1 MRLKKQVAIVTGAG
15 QGIGRAIALTLARE
29 GATVVVNDIDLEKAE
44 KVAEEIGAQGGQA
57 LPVQADVSKA
67 KDVDI
72 LVKKTLD
79 SYKRVDILVNNAGV
93 AKMTRLL
100 ELTEAEWDR
109 TMNINIKGQFLCSK
123 AVIAQMI
130 KQKRGKI
137 VNIASLAA
145 HIGAPGLAAYGA
157 SKGGVVQLTKALAV
171 ELGKYNIMVNA
182 VSPGLTMTE
191 LIKSAVKDR
200 PDFIEGMDR
209 IPLRRAAEP
218 EDIANA
224 VLFLAS
230 SESDYITGQV
240 LIVDGGLMA
249 IHPRMVKP
257 TD

>member
-1 MRLKKQVAIVTGAG
+1 MRLKEQVAIVTGAG

-29 GATVVVNDIDLEKAE
+29 GATVVVNDIDPEKAE
-44 KVAEEIGAQGGQA
+44 KVAEEVRSEGGQA

-67 KDVDI
+67 KDVDT
-72 LVKKTLD
+72 LVKKTVD
-79 SYKRVDILVNNAGV
+79 NFKRVDILINNAGV
-93 AKMTRLL
+93 VKLMRLL

-109 TMNINIKGQFLCSK
+109 TMSVNVKGQFLCSK
-123 AVIAQMI
+123 TVIPHMI

-137 VNIASLAA
+137 VNIASLAS
-145 HIGAPGLAAYGA
+145 HIGAPGMAAYGA
-157 SKGGVVQLTKALAV
+157 SKGGVVQLTKATAV
-171 ELGKYNIMVNA
+171 EVGKYNIMVNA

-218 EDIANA
+218 EDIANV

-240 LIVDGGLMA
+240 IVVDGGLMA

>member
-15 QGIGRAIALTLARE
+15 QGIGRAIALTLVRE

>member
-44 KVAEEIGAQGGQA
+44 KVAEEVSAQGGQA
-57 LPVQADVSKA
+57 LPVQADVSVG
-67 KDVDI
+67 DEVNN
-72 LVKKTLD
+72 LVEKTLD

-123 AVIAQMI
+123 AVIAHMI

-182 VSPGLTMTE
+182 VSPGLTLTD
-191 LIKSAVKDR
+191 LIKSTVKDR
-200 PDFIEGMDR
+200 PDFLEGMDR

-218 EDIANA
+218 EDIANV

-240 LIVDGGLMA
+240 IIVDGGLMA

>member
-1 MRLKKQVAIVTGAG
+1 MKLEGQVAIVTGAG

-44 KVAEEIGAQGGQA
+44 KVAEEVSAQGGQA
-57 LPVQADVSKA
+57 LPVQADVSVG
-67 KDVDI
+67 DEVNN
-72 LVKKTLD
+72 LVEKTLD

-93 AKMTRLL
+93 AKMTRFL

-171 ELGKYNIMVNA
+171 ELGKFNIMVNA
-182 VSPGLTMTE
+182 VSPGLTMTD

-218 EDIANA
+218 EDIANV

-240 LIVDGGLMA
+240 IIVDGGLMA

>member
-15 QGIGRAIALTLARE
+15 QGIGRAITLTLARE

-44 KVAEEIGAQGGQA
+44 KVAEEVSAQGGQA
-57 LPVQADVSKA
+57 LPVQADVSVG
-67 KDVDI
+67 DEVNN
-72 LVKKTLD
+72 LVEKTLD

-123 AVIAQMI
+123 AVIAHMI
-130 KQKRGKI
+130 KQERGKI

-182 VSPGLTMTE
+182 VSPGLTLTD
-191 LIKSAVKDR
+191 LIKSTVKDR
-200 PDFIEGMDR
+200 PDFLEGMDR

-218 EDIANA
+218 EDIANV

-240 LIVDGGLMA
+240 IIVDGGLMA

>member
-1 MRLKKQVAIVTGAG
+1 MKLKGQVAIVTGAG
-15 QGIGRAIALTLARE
+15 QGIGRAVALTLARE

-44 KVAEEIGAQGGQA
+44 KVAEEIKSQGGQA

-72 LVKKTLD
+72 LVKKALN

-123 AVIAQMI
+123 AVIAHMI

-182 VSPGLTMTE
+182 VSPGLTLTD

-200 PDFIEGMDR
+200 PDFIEGIDR

-240 LIVDGGLMA
+240 IIVDGGLMA

>member
-1 MRLKKQVAIVTGAG
+1 MRLEKQVAIVTGAG

-29 GATVVVNDIDLEKAE
+29 GATVVVNDIDLEKAT
-44 KVAEEIGAQGGQA
+44 KVAEEIKSQGGQA
-57 LPVQADVSKA
+57 LPVKADVSKG
-67 KDVDI
+67 DEVNN
-72 LVKKTLD
+72 LVEKTLE
-79 SYKRVDILVNNAGV
+79 SYKRVDILVNNAGI
-93 AKMTRLL
+93 AKLTRLL

-130 KQKRGKI
+130 KQERGKI

-182 VSPGLTMTE
+182 VSPGLTLTE
-191 LIKSAVKDR
+191 LIKSVVKDR
-200 PDFIEGMDR
+200 PDFIEGIDR

-230 SESDYITGQV
+230 SDSDYITGQV
-240 LIVDGGLMA
+240 IIVDGGLMA

>member
-1 MRLKKQVAIVTGAG
+1 MKLEGQVAIVTGAG

-44 KVAEEIGAQGGQA
+44 KVAEEIKSQGGQA
-57 LPVQADVSKA
+57 LPVQADVSVG
-67 KDVDI
+67 DEVNN
-72 LVKKTLD
+72 LVEKTLD

-93 AKMTRLL
+93 AKMTRFL

-123 AVIAQMI
+123 AVIAHMI

-182 VSPGLTMTE
+182 VSPGLTMTD

-200 PDFIEGMDR
+200 PDFIEGIDR

-240 LIVDGGLMA
+240 IIVDGGLMA

>member
-44 KVAEEIGAQGGQA
+44 KVAEEVSAQGGQA

-72 LVKKTLD
+72 LVKKALD
-79 SYKRVDILVNNAGV
+79 SYKKVDILVNNAGV

-100 ELTEAEWDR
+100 DLTEAEWDR

-123 AVIAQMI
+123 AVIAQMM

-145 HIGAPGLAAYGA
+145 HIAAPGLAAYGA

-182 VSPGLTMTE
+182 VSPGLTLTD
-191 LIKSAVKDR
+191 LIKSAVRDR
-200 PDFIEGMDR
+200 PDFIEGIDR

-218 EDIANA
+218 EDIANV

-240 LIVDGGLMA
+240 IIVDGGLMA

>member
-1 MRLKKQVAIVTGAG
+1 MRLEKQVAIVTGAG

-29 GATVVVNDIDLEKAE
+29 GAIVVVNDIDFEKAS
-44 KVAEEIGAQGGQA
+44 KVADEIKSQVAQA
-57 LPVQADVSKA
+57 LPVKADVSK
-67 KDVDI
+67 KDEVSN
-72 LVKKTLD
+72 LVEKTLA
-79 SYKRVDILVNNAGV
+79 SFQKVDILVNNAGT

-100 ELTEAEWDR
+100 EITETEWE
-109 TMNINIKGQFLCSK
+109 NIIDVNLKGQFLCSQT
-123 AVIAQMI
+123 VVPHMI

-145 HIGAPGLAAYGA
+145 HIGAPGLASYGA

-182 VSPGLTMTE
+182 VSPGFTMTE
-191 LIKSAVKDR
+191 LVRAAAKDR
-200 PDFIEGMDR
+200 PDFFEGMDR

-230 SESDYITGQV
+230 AESDYITGQV

>member
-1 MRLKKQVAIVTGAG
+1 
-15 QGIGRAIALTLARE
+15 
-29 GATVVVNDIDLEKAE
+29 
-44 KVAEEIGAQGGQA
+44 
-57 LPVQADVSKA
+57 
-67 KDVDI
+67 
-72 LVKKTLD
+72 
-79 SYKRVDILVNNAGV
+79 
-93 AKMTRLL
+93 
-100 ELTEAEWDR
+100 
-109 TMNINIKGQFLCSK
+109 
-123 AVIAQMI
+123 MI
-130 KQKRGKI
+130 KQERGKI

-182 VSPGLTMTE
+182 VSPGLTLTD
-191 LIKSAVKDR
+191 LIKSTVKDR
-200 PDFIEGMDR
+200 PDFLEGMDR

-218 EDIANA
+218 EDIANV

-240 LIVDGGLMA
+240 IIVDGGLMA

>member
-1 MRLKKQVAIVTGAG
+1 MKLEGQVAIVTGAG

-44 KVAEEIGAQGGQA
+44 KVAEEIKSQGGQA
-57 LPVQADVSKA
+57 LPVQADVSVG
-67 KDVDI
+67 DEVNN
-72 LVKKTLD
+72 LVEKTLD

-93 AKMTRLL
+93 AKMTRFL

-123 AVIAQMI
+123 AVIAHMI

-171 ELGKYNIMVNA
+171 ELGKFNIMVNA
-182 VSPGLTMTE
+182 VSPGLTMTD
-191 LIKSAVKDR
+191 LIKSVVKDR
-200 PDFIEGMDR
+200 PDFIEGIDR

-218 EDIANA
+218 EDIANV

-240 LIVDGGLMA
+240 IIVDGGLMA

>member
-44 KVAEEIGAQGGQA
+44 KVAEEVSAQGGQA
-57 LPVQADVSKA
+57 LPVQADVSVG
-67 KDVDI
+67 DEVNN
-72 LVKKTLD
+72 LVEKTLD

-123 AVIAQMI
+123 AVIAHMI
-130 KQKRGKI
+130 KQERGKI

-182 VSPGLTMTE
+182 VSPGLTLTD
-191 LIKSAVKDR
+191 LIKSTVKDR
-200 PDFIEGMDR
+200 PDFLEGMDR

-218 EDIANA
+218 EDIANV

-240 LIVDGGLMA
+240 IIVDGGLMA

>member
-1 MRLKKQVAIVTGAG
+1 MRLKGQVAIVTGAG
-15 QGIGRAIALTLARE
+15 QGIGRAIALTLAKE
-29 GATVVVNDIDLEKAE
+29 GAAVVVNDIVPERAS
-44 KVAEEIGAQGGQA
+44 KVAEEIKSKGGQA
-57 LPVQADVSKA
+57 LPVKADVSQAEEVNKL
-67 KDVDI
+67 VDE
-72 LVKKTLD
+72 TLD
-79 SYKRVDILVNNAGV
+79 RYKRVDILVNNAGI
-93 AKMTRLL
+93 AKMKRLL
-100 ELTEAEWDR
+100 EMTETDWDSH
-109 TMNINIKGQFLCSK
+109 MSINVKAQFLCSK
-123 AVIAQMI
+123 AVIKHMM

-145 HIGAPGLAAYGA
+145 HIATPGLAAYGA

-171 ELGKYNIMVNA
+171 EFGKHNIMVNA
-182 VSPGLTMTE
+182 VSPGFTLTEMV
-191 LIKSAVKDR
+191 KAAGKDR
-200 PDFIEGMDR
+200 PDFLEGIDR

-230 SESDYITGQV
+230 AESDYITGQV

>member
-15 QGIGRAIALTLARE
+15 QGIGRAVALTLARE

-44 KVAEEIGAQGGQA
+44 KVAEEIKSQGGQA
-57 LPVQADVSKA
+57 LPVQADVSVG
-67 KDVDI
+67 DEVNN
-72 LVKKTLD
+72 LVEKTLD

-93 AKMTRLL
+93 AKMTRFL

-123 AVIAQMI
+123 AVIAHMI

-182 VSPGLTMTE
+182 VSPGLTLTD

-200 PDFIEGMDR
+200 PDFIEGIDR

-240 LIVDGGLMA
+240 IIVDGGLMA

>member
-15 QGIGRAIALTLARE
+15 QGIGRAVALTLARE

-44 KVAEEIGAQGGQA
+44 KVAEEVSAQGGQA

-72 LVKKTLD
+72 LVKKTLE

-93 AKMTRLL
+93 AKMTRFL

-123 AVIAQMI
+123 AVIAHMI

-182 VSPGLTMTE
+182 VSPGLTLTD

-200 PDFIEGMDR
+200 PDFIEGIDR

-240 LIVDGGLMA
+240 IIVDGGLMA

>member
-15 QGIGRAIALTLARE
+15 QGIGRAVALTLARE

-44 KVAEEIGAQGGQA
+44 KVAEEIKSQGGQA
-57 LPVQADVSKA
+57 LPVQADVSVG
-67 KDVDI
+67 DEVNN
-72 LVKKTLD
+72 LVEKTLD

-123 AVIAQMI
+123 AVIAHMI

-182 VSPGLTMTE
+182 VSPGLTLTD

-200 PDFIEGMDR
+200 PDFIEGIDR

-240 LIVDGGLMA
+240 IIVDGGLMA

>member
-1 MRLKKQVAIVTGAG
+1 MRLEGQVAIVTGAG
-15 QGIGRAIALTLARE
+15 QGIGRAVALTLARE

-44 KVAEEIGAQGGQA
+44 KVAEEIKSQGGQA
-57 LPVQADVSKA
+57 LPVQADVSVG
-67 KDVDI
+67 DEVNN
-72 LVKKTLD
+72 LVEKTLD

-93 AKMTRLL
+93 AKMTRFL

-123 AVIAQMI
+123 AVIAHMI

-182 VSPGLTMTE
+182 VSPGLTLTD
-191 LIKSAVKDR
+191 LIKSTVKDR
-200 PDFIEGMDR
+200 PDFLEGMDR

-218 EDIANA
+218 EDIANV

-240 LIVDGGLMA
+240 IIVDGGLMA

>member
-15 QGIGRAIALTLARE
+15 QGIGRAVALTLARE

-44 KVAEEIGAQGGQA
+44 KVAEEIKSQGGQA
-57 LPVQADVSKA
+57 LPVQADVSVG
-67 KDVDI
+67 DEVNN
-72 LVKKTLD
+72 LVEKTLD

-93 AKMTRLL
+93 AKMTRFL

-123 AVIAQMI
+123 AVIAHMI

-182 VSPGLTMTE
+182 VSPGLTLTD

-200 PDFIEGMDR
+200 PDFIEGIDR

-218 EDIANA
+218 EDIANV

-240 LIVDGGLMA
+240 IIVDGGLMA

>member
-15 QGIGRAIALTLARE
+15 QGIGRAVALTLARE

-44 KVAEEIGAQGGQA
+44 KVAEEVSAQGGQA

-72 LVKKTLD
+72 LVKKALD

-137 VNIASLAA
+137 VNVASLAA

-171 ELGKYNIMVNA
+171 ELGKFNIMVNA
-182 VSPGLTMTE
+182 VSPGLTLTD

-200 PDFIEGMDR
+200 PDFIEGIDR

-240 LIVDGGLMA
+240 IIVDGGLMA

>member
-15 QGIGRAIALTLARE
+15 QGIGRAVALTLARE

-44 KVAEEIGAQGGQA
+44 KVAEEVSAQGGQA

-72 LVKKTLD
+72 LVKKTLEN
-79 SYKRVDILVNNAGV
+79 YKRVDILVNNAGV

-182 VSPGLTMTE
+182 VSPGLTLTD

-200 PDFIEGMDR
+200 PDFIEGIDR

-240 LIVDGGLMA
+240 IIVDGGLMA

>member
-1 MRLKKQVAIVTGAG
+1 MRLEKQVAIVTGAG
-15 QGIGRAIALTLARE
+15 QGIGRAIAKTLARE
-29 GATVVVNDIDLEKAE
+29 GATVVVNDIDLEKAT
-44 KVAEEIGAQGGQA
+44 KVAEEIKSQGGQA
-57 LPVQADVSKA
+57 LPVKADVSKG
-67 KDVDI
+67 DEVNN
-72 LVKKTLD
+72 LVEKTLE
-79 SYKRVDILVNNAGV
+79 SYKRVDILVNNAGI
-93 AKMTRLL
+93 AKLTRLL

-123 AVIAQMI
+123 AVIAHMI
-130 KQKRGKI
+130 KQERGKI
-137 VNIASLAA
+137 VNVASLAA

-171 ELGKYNIMVNA
+171 ELGKFNIMVNA
-182 VSPGLTMTE
+182 VSPGLTMTD

-240 LIVDGGLMA
+240 IIVDGGLMA

>member
-1 MRLKKQVAIVTGAG
+1 MRLEGQVAIVTGAG
-15 QGIGRAIALTLARE
+15 QGIGRAVALTLARE

-44 KVAEEIGAQGGQA
+44 RVAEEIKSQGGQA
-57 LPVQADVSKA
+57 LPVQADVSVG
-67 KDVDI
+67 DEVNN
-72 LVKKTLD
+72 LVEKTLD
-79 SYKRVDILVNNAGV
+79 SYKRVGILVNNAGV
-93 AKMTRLL
+93 AKMTRFL

-123 AVIAQMI
+123 AVIAHMI
-130 KQKRGKI
+130 KQERGKI

-171 ELGKYNIMVNA
+171 ELGKFNIMVNA

-200 PDFIEGMDR
+200 PDFIEGIDR

-240 LIVDGGLMA
+240 IIVDGGLMA

>member
-15 QGIGRAIALTLARE
+15 QGIGRAVALTLARE

-44 KVAEEIGAQGGQA
+44 KVAEEVSAQGGQA

-72 LVKKTLD
+72 LVKKALD

-93 AKMTRLL
+93 AKMTRFL

-137 VNIASLAA
+137 VNVASLAA

-182 VSPGLTMTE
+182 VSPGLTMTD

-200 PDFIEGMDR
+200 PDFIEGIDR

-240 LIVDGGLMA
+240 IIVDGGLMA

>member
-1 MRLKKQVAIVTGAG
+1 MRLKGQIAIVTGAG
-15 QGIGRAIALTLARE
+15 QGIGRAIAIKLAKE
-29 GATVVVNDIDLEKAE
+29 GAAVTVNDIDLEKAE
-44 KVAEEIGAQGGQA
+44 KVAEEIESQGGQA
-57 LPVQADVSKA
+57 LPVKADVSKA
-67 KDVDI
+67 EEVNR
-72 LVKKTLD
+72 LVAQTLD
-79 SYKRVDILVNNAGV
+79 KFKKVDILVNNAGIG
-93 AKMTRLL
+93 KLTRFL
-100 ELTEAEWDR
+100 EMTEAQWDS
-109 TMNINIKGQFLCSK
+109 TMDVNIKAQFLCSK
-123 AVIAQMI
+123 AVIEHMM

-171 ELGKYNIMVNA
+171 EFGKYNIMVNA
-182 VSPGLTMTE
+182 ISPGFTLTEM
-191 LIKSAVKDR
+191 VKQTGRDR
-200 PDFIEGMDR
+200 PDFLEGLDR

-218 EDIANA
+218 EDIANV

-230 SESDYITGQV
+230 AESDYITGQV

>member
-44 KVAEEIGAQGGQA
+44 KVAEEIKSQGGQA
-57 LPVQADVSKA
+57 LPVQADVSVG
-67 KDVDI
+67 DEVNN
-72 LVKKTLD
+72 LVEKTLD
-79 SYKRVDILVNNAGV
+79 NYKRVDILVNNAGV

-123 AVIAQMI
+123 AVIAHMI

-182 VSPGLTMTE
+182 VSPGLTLTD

-200 PDFIEGMDR
+200 PDFIEGIDR

-218 EDIANA
+218 EDIANV

-230 SESDYITGQV
+230 AESDYITGQV

>member
-29 GATVVVNDIDLEKAE
+29 GATVVVNDIDQEKAE
-44 KVAEEIGAQGGQA
+44 KVAEEIRVQGGQA

-67 KDVDI
+67 RDVDI
-72 LVKKTLD
+72 LVKKALEN
-79 SYKRVDILVNNAGV
+79 YKRVDILVNNAGIG
-93 AKMTRLL
+93 KLTRFL
-100 ELTEAEWDR
+100 EMTEAQWDK
-109 TMNINIKGQFLCSK
+109 TMDINIKSQFLCSK
-123 AVIAQMI
+123 AVIEHMI

-137 VNIASLAA
+137 INIASLAS

-171 ELGKYNIMVNA
+171 EFGKYNIMVNA

-200 PDFIEGMDR
+200 PDFIEGTDR

-218 EDIANA
+218 EDIANV

>member
-15 QGIGRAIALTLARE
+15 QGIGRAVALTLARE

-44 KVAEEIGAQGGQA
+44 KVAEEVSAQGGQA

-67 KDVDI
+67 KDVDV
-72 LVKKTLD
+72 LVKKALD

-93 AKMTRLL
+93 AKLTRLL

-130 KQKRGKI
+130 KQERGKI

-171 ELGKYNIMVNA
+171 EFGKYNIMVNA
-182 VSPGLTMTE
+182 VSPGLTMTD

-200 PDFIEGMDR
+200 PDFIEGIDR

-240 LIVDGGLMA
+240 IIVDGGLMA

>member
-1 MRLKKQVAIVTGAG
+1 
-15 QGIGRAIALTLARE
+15 
-29 GATVVVNDIDLEKAE
+29 
-44 KVAEEIGAQGGQA
+44 

-72 LVKKTLD
+72 LVKKALD
-79 SYKRVDILVNNAGV
+79 SYKKVDILVNNAGV

-100 ELTEAEWDR
+100 DLTEAEWDR

-123 AVIAQMI
+123 AVIAQMM

-145 HIGAPGLAAYGA
+145 HIAAPGLAAYGA

-182 VSPGLTMTE
+182 VSPGLTLTD
-191 LIKSAVKDR
+191 LIKSAVRDR
-200 PDFIEGMDR
+200 PDFIEGIDR

-218 EDIANA
+218 EDIANV

-240 LIVDGGLMA
+240 IIVDGGLMA

>member
-1 MRLKKQVAIVTGAG
+1 MKIEGQVAIVTGAG
-15 QGIGRAIALTLARE
+15 QGIGRAVALTLARE

-44 KVAEEIGAQGGQA
+44 KVAEEVSAQGGQA

-72 LVKKTLD
+72 LVKKALD

-130 KQKRGKI
+130 KQERGKI

-182 VSPGLTMTE
+182 VSPGLTMTD

-200 PDFIEGMDR
+200 PDFIEGIDR

-240 LIVDGGLMA
+240 IIVDGGLMA